1 MQLSDTF
8 YVALCMTVLILGV
21 VYWFWTQNQY
31 MQRKMNLLENIV
43 FEMKTQLGHLASAPD
58 SYNQPMTGFGGA
70 GAENNDSVPAY
81 APAPESVASEEDL
94 HQELHE
100 QVNDMDNNDD
110 VEIISSGPLEP
121 IPMDT
126 TVSDVPAPM
135 PADDLQPG
143 GVGSGVEQTSP
154 ASSSNAL
161 DGMTLK
167 ELRRL
172 GEQRGISGAAHLRK
186 QALIDAL
193 RNAATVNPLADATD
207 VFPPTSSTIDLS

>member
-31 MQRKMNLLENIV
+31 IQRKMNLLENIV

-58 SYNQPMTGFGGA
+58 SYNQPMAGFGGA
-70 GAENNDSVPAY
+70 GSDDVDAVPAY
-81 APAPESVASEEDL
+81 APAPESVASEDDL

-100 QVNDMDNNDD
+100 QVNDLDSDD
-110 VEIISSGPLEP
+110 GVEIISSGPLEP

-126 TVSDVPAPM
+126 TVADVPASM

-143 GVGSGVEQTSP
+143 GVGSGVEKTSP
-154 ASSSNAL
+154 ANSSNAL
-161 DGMTLK
+161 DVMTLK

-172 GEQRGISGAAHLRK
+172 GEQRGIASATHLRK

-193 RNAATVNPLADATD
+193 RNAAAVNPIGEEKE
-207 VFPPTSSTIDLS
+207 VFQPTVSTIDLS

>member
-70 GAENNDSVPAY
+70 GTENNDSVPAY
-81 APAPESVASEEDL
+81 APAPESVASEDL

-100 QVNDMDNNDD
+100 QVNDLDNDD

-121 IPMDT
+121 VSMDT
-126 TVSDVPAPM
+126 TVADVPASM

-172 GEQRGISGAAHLRK
+172 GEQRGITGATQLRK

-193 RNAATVNPLADATD
+193 RNAAIVNPLGDTTD
-207 VFPPTSSTIDLS
+207 VFQPTSSTIDLS

>member
-1 MQLSDTF
+1 MNLSDTF

-31 MQRKMNLLENIV
+31 MQRKLNLLENIV

-58 SYNQPMTGFGGA
+58 SYNQPMAGFGGA
-70 GAENNDSVPAY
+70 GSENNDSMPSY
-81 APAPESVASEEDL
+81 APAPESVSSDEDL

-100 QVNDMDNNDD
+100 QVNDMDSNDD
-110 VEIISSGPLEP
+110 GVEIISSGPLEP
-121 IPMDT
+121 
-126 TVSDVPAPM
+126 VPADVSTPADL

-161 DGMTLK
+161 DVMTLK

-172 GEQRGISGAAHLRK
+172 GEQRGVTGAAHLRK

-193 RNAATVNPLADATD
+193 RNAATVNPVGEAKD
-207 VFPPTSSTIDLS
+207 VFQPTTSTIDLS